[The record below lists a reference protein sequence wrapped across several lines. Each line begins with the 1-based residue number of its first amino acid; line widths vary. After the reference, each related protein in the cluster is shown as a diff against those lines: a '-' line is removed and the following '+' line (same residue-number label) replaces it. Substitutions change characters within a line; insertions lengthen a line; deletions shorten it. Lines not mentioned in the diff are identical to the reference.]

1 MDKIKN
7 FYELITL
14 IGSNKYYILFLITLM
29 FLSTLLD
36 LLSLSLIFGF
46 IQTLFN
52 LDNSSSDTFFLNLD
66 FFNEFKREDLLIY
79 FTIGLISL
87 SFLKL
92 LSSIYIKWLINL
104 FSFKQYAILQ
114 VKLMSAY
121 QNMSYTDYILRSS
134 TEYIRNIREVC
145 SHCLSKISYFLRAL
159 TELIFLFVIILFLIF
174 FNFKVLISIA
184 LTILPIILFYEI
196 ILKPINIK
204 YGKKKIDSE
213 AHVLKNIYS
222 GILGLKEIR
231 VLSKESFF
239 IKNISS
245 YANNVYEAEK
255 RSLLIDE
262 SPRHVYEFF
271 LISLALIISLIFVK
285 NNQDFSTFLP
295 TIGVFLMIGL
305 RLLPSISV
313 ITTSLNRIG
322 FVQYAV
328 GIVTKDLKKYDIS
341 KKKIELNNS
350 QVIEKIRSIK
360 FENISFKYDNSDNII
375 FKNINFSIKQNSC
388 IGIMGESGVGKTTFI
403 DILLGLLSPYEGSII
418 VNDKKKVDLSSDF
431 LGEIAYLPQ
440 EPVILDE
447 DIKTNITL
455 TTDKSEI
462 NLKKLNE
469 SIKQANLNKVIDEL
483 QQNIDTKIGNVG
495 VRLSGGQNKRL
506 ALARAF
512 YHGKNVLILDE
523 ATSSLDNKSEDYI
536 AEQIKDLKNKYTI
549 IIISHH
555 FNILKYCD
563 DIYEIR
569 DKKINPLDKNKKN

>member
-1 MDKIKN
+1 MSKIKN
-7 FYELITL
+7 FFELINL
-14 IGSNKYYILFLITLM
+14 IGSDKYYILFLVILM

-36 LLSLSLIFGF
+36 LMSFSLIFGF

-52 LDNSSSDTFFLNLD
+52 IDNTSSDTFFLNLD
-66 FFNEFKREDLLIY
+66 FLNDLKREDLLIY

-104 FSFKQYAILQ
+104 FAFKQYAILQ
-114 VKLMSAY
+114 VKLMSTY
-121 QNMSYTDYILRSS
+121 QNMSYTEYILRSS

-145 SHCLSKISYFLRAL
+145 SHCLSKISYSLKAL
-159 TELIFLFVIILFLIF
+159 TELIFLFVVILFLIF
-174 FNFKVLISIA
+174 FNLKVLISIA
-184 LTILPIILFYEI
+184 LIILPIILFYEN
-196 ILKPINIK
+196 ILKPINIQ

-213 AHVLKNIYS
+213 GHVLKNIYS

-231 VLSKESFF
+231 VLSKENFF

-245 YANNVYEAEK
+245 YANRVYEAEK
-255 RSLLIDE
+255 ISLLIDE

-271 LISLALIISLIFVK
+271 LISLTLLISLVLVK
-285 NNQDFSTFLP
+285 NSQDFSTFLP
-295 TIGVFLMIGL
+295 TIGVFFMIGL
-305 RLLPSISV
+305 RLLPSISI

-328 GIVTKDLKKYDIS
+328 GIVSKDLKKYNRS
-341 KKKIELNNS
+341 KNITELDKYKS
-350 QVIEKIRSIK
+350 IEKIKSIK
-360 FENISFKYDNSDNII
+360 FENVSFKYKNSDKII
-375 FKNINFSIKQNSC
+375 FKNINFSIKQNNC

-418 VNDKKKVDLSSDF
+418 INDKKKTNFTSDF

-440 EPVILDE
+440 EPIILDE
-447 DIKTNITL
+447 DIKTNISL
-455 TTDKSEI
+455 VTDKSEI
-462 NLKKLNE
+462 DFDKLKD
-469 SIKQANLNKVIDEL
+469 SIKRANLHKVIDEL
-483 QQNIDTKIGNVG
+483 PQNIDTKIGNLG
-495 VRLSGGQNKRL
+495 IRLSGGQNKRL

-523 ATSSLDNKSEDYI
+523 ATSSLDNKSENYI
-536 AEQIKDLKNKYTI
+536 ADQIKDLKNKYTI
-549 IIISHH
+549 IIISHN

-563 DIYEIR
+563 DIFEIS
-569 DKKINPLDKNKKN
+569 DKKINPLDKDKKN